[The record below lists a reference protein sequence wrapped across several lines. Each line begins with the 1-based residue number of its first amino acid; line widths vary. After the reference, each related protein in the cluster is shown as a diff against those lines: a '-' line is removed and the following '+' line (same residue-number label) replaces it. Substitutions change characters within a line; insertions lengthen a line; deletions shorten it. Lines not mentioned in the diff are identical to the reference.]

1 MQIYFKCV
9 LSEVKRQ
16 VHLSPA
22 ECQVVRDPGTL
33 RTQEFIMRDIEP
45 NVLAH
50 LTWYSHGR
58 RDSDATC
65 VTTDFTRNSVEY
77 TKVTNAA
84 RLSLPLLPTP
94 GRTSRDWLL
103 EVRKSSLAM
112 PASKLSHKDA
122 RFGIMIWRYEK
133 PSCSSSSSL
142 QAYQQIYKG
151 DADIRI

>member
-1 MQIYFKCV
+1 MKI
-9 LSEVKRQ
+9 ERQ
-16 VHLSPA
+16 VSPA
-22 ECQVVRDPGTL
+22 KCQEVQETGTL
-33 RTQEFIMRDIEP
+33 CTQEIMIRDIEP
-45 NVLAH
+45 NLPAH
-50 LTWYSHGR
+50 FTWYSHGR